1 MDFKTC
7 SCSGTRSYVA
17 NLLYS
22 LLIAKGN
29 FTCLSNQITIVQM
42 DHLLLLGFRL
52 TEIYLIKIQLILRL
66 ENNLF
71 CSMVCSPGLQGQKQY
86 PPVLCRA
93 APLLKLPSQALPS
106 GIETEA
112 SLLPGPVVAVTALQ
126 ISKSPS
132 GSFFSFLKDE
142 GCQQPAFIL
151 SLSVSSVPT

>member
-66 ENNLF
+66 EKNLF

-86 PPVLCRA
+86 PPVLFRA

>member
-22 LLIAKGN
+22 LLIAEGN
-29 FTCLSNQITIVQM
+29 FTCLSNQITILQM

-66 ENNLF
+66 EKNLF

-86 PPVLCRA
+86 PPVLFRA

-112 SLLPGPVVAVTALQ
+112 SLLPGPVVAVTAL
-126 ISKSPS
+126 
-132 GSFFSFLKDE
+132 
-142 GCQQPAFIL
+142 
-151 SLSVSSVPT
+151 